1 MVSKGSMICHPSP
14 RNPRAAAIAA
24 LTRFYRQPAPI
35 RDFAEGALAAAD
47 RRLAMNIVYGVLR
60 RRQYLAALT
69 ARLCRHPDHK
79 LDATLRQ
86 ALAVGLYQLFFLD
99 RIPQAAAVHETVA
112 AAKQLGLPPHLAGV
126 LNGSL
131 RGAIRQQ
138 DALPQPED
146 FLNHPEWLTERWQ
159 ARFGQ
164 AEMRRICA
172 ANNLPPPL
180 ALRVNSRRCRP
191 DQLASGLTAAGIT
204 ARPGHYAAGAILL
217 PDYQGDIASLPGFA
231 EGRFHVQDEA
241 AQLACA
247 LLGTGGESLDIL
259 DACAG
264 LGGKTATIAQLWP
277 KARLQAVEPDAR
289 RGQLFAANSRRLGF
303 QAMLFAGTLAD
314 YAAAHTMRFD
324 RIFLD
329 APCSGTGVC
338 GRHPEIRWSR
348 QAADLARY
356 QAGQLALLGQAHTLL
371 KPGGLLV
378 YATCSL
384 EDEENAQ
391 VIRRFVE
398 GKTDMVLEDCRQEEP
413 DLLPPAADD
422 LLVDSFLQPRPS
434 QGLDGFF
441 AARLRRR

>member
-1 MVSKGSMICHPSP
+1 MRHRSP
-14 RNPRAAAIAA
+14 HGPRAAAIAT
-24 LTRFYRQPAPI
+24 LIRFYRESAPI
-35 RDFAEGALAAAD
+35 RNFADGDLSAAD
-47 RRLAMNIVYGVLR
+47 RRLAMNIVYGALR
-60 RRQYLAALT
+60 QRQYLAALT
-69 ARLCRHPDHK
+69 ARLCRHPDNK

-86 ALAVGLYQLFFLD
+86 ALAVGLYQLFFLG

-138 DALPQPED
+138 TSLPKPD
-146 FLNHPEWLTERWQ
+146 SFLNHPEWLTERWR
-159 ARFGQ
+159 ARFGE
-164 AEMRRICA
+164 AETHRICA

-180 ALRVNSRRCRP
+180 TLRVNSGRCTP
-191 DQLASGLTAAGIT
+191 AELESMLTADGI
-204 ARPGHYAAGAILL
+204 AAQPGYYAAKAILM
-217 PDYQGDIASLPGFA
+217 PDYQGGIASLPGFA
-231 EGRFHVQDEA
+231 EGLFHVQDEA

-247 LLGTGGESLDIL
+247 LLGTGEEPFDIL

-277 KARLQAVEPDAR
+277 NARIQAVEPDAM
-289 RGQLFAANSRRLGF
+289 RGRLFAANNLRLGF
-303 QAMLFAGTLAD
+303 QAMLFADTLAG
-314 YAAAHTMRFD
+314 YAAANTTLFD
-324 RIFLD
+324 RILLD

-348 QAADLARY
+348 READLARY
-356 QAGQLALLGQAHTLL
+356 QAGQLTLLGQAHALL

-384 EDEENAQ
+384 EDEENIQ
-391 VIRRFVE
+391 VVQRFVE
-398 GKTDMVLEDCRQEEP
+398 SKSDMAIEDCRQA
-413 DLLPPAADD
+413 DSLLPPAADL
-422 LLVDSFLQPRPS
+422 LLVDGFLQSRPS

>member
-1 MVSKGSMICHPSP
+1 MFHVMRHPSP
-14 RNPRAAAIAA
+14 HGPRAAAIATLA
-24 LTRFYRQPAPI
+24 RFYRDPAPI
-35 RDFAEGALAAAD
+35 RDFAGDLSAAD
-47 RRLAMNIVYGVLR
+47 CRLAMNIVYGVLR
-60 RRQYLAALT
+60 QRQYLAALT
-69 ARLCRHPDHK
+69 ARLCRHPENK

-138 DALPQPED
+138 GSLPRPED

-159 ARFGQ
+159 ARFGE
-164 AEMRRICA
+164 AETRRICA

-180 ALRVNSRRCRP
+180 ALRVNSGRCARAE
-191 DQLASGLTAAGIT
+191 LESMLSAAGIA
-204 ARPGHYAAGAILL
+204 ARPGQYAAKAILL
-217 PDYQGDIASLPGFA
+217 PDYQGAIASLPGFA
-231 EGRFHVQDEA
+231 EGLFHVQDEA

-247 LLGTGGESLDIL
+247 LLGEGGEALDIL

-277 KARLQAVEPDAR
+277 NARIQAVEPDAR

-303 QAMLFAGTLAD
+303 QTMLFAGTLAD
-314 YAAAHTMRFD
+314 YVAVNTTLFD
-324 RIFLD
+324 RIFVD

-348 QAADLARY
+348 RVEELPRY
-356 QAGQLALLGQAHTLL
+356 QAEQLALLDHAHALL

-384 EDEENAQ
+384 EDEENGQ
-391 VIRRFVE
+391 VIRRFLE
-398 GKTDMVLEDCRQEEP
+398 EKPDMIIEDCRQEGN
-413 DLLPPAADD
+413 LLPPAADA
-422 LLVDSFLQPRPS
+422 LLVDGFLQPRPS